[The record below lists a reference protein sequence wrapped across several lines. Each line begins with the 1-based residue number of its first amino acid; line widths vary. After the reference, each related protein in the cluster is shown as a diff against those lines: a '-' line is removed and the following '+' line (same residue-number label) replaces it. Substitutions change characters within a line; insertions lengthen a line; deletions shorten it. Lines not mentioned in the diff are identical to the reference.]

1 MRYLPHTPQDVS
13 TMLDVIGARS
23 IDDLFSSIPRSI
35 RFDGRLD
42 MEPALDE
49 AALVDHLSG
58 LAGKNRALSC
68 SVSFLGAGA
77 YAHVVPTAVD
87 SVISRGE
94 FFTAYTPY
102 QPEVSQ
108 GTLQT
113 LFEFQTMVAE
123 LMGLDVA
130 NASLYDGASAC
141 AEAVLMAQRIVARQ
155 KQRRKV
161 VVSTGL
167 HPEYLE
173 TIRTYLSG
181 MDDLDLVEVG
191 LGPDGTTDLCSV
203 DGALGPEAVC
213 LFVQS
218 PNFFGVVEPL
228 AELGRRAKDVGAVS
242 CCAVSELT
250 SLGLLEPPGRL
261 GFEIVVGDGL
271 GMAGPVSL
279 GGPGVGLIATTERNK
294 RVLPGRLVGRTLD
307 GENRVG
313 YVLTLAAR
321 EQHIRREKATSNIC
335 SNQSLMAVSLAVH
348 LSLLGR
354 QGFKHLARLNYS
366 KAKYLREKLAERG
379 LLAHPQA
386 LIYNEFAVKVPA
398 GDAAL
403 VARRIFEEYGVLAG
417 VPLGRFS
424 QEWKDLLLVNVTER
438 HRRRQLD
445 ALVEAFD
452 RFPQTSAQ

>member
-1 MRYLPHTPQDVS
+1 V
-13 TMLDVIGARS
+13 
-23 IDDLFSSIPRSI
+23 DDLFSSIPSAI
-35 RFDGRLD
+35 RFDGLLD
-42 MEPALDE
+42 MDPALDE
-49 AALVDHLSG
+49 ASLVDHLGG
-58 LAGKNRALSC
+58 LAAKNRALSC

-77 YAHVVPTAVD
+77 YSHVVPAAVD
-87 SVISRGE
+87 SVISRAE

-108 GTLQT
+108 GTLQS

-123 LMGLDVA
+123 LLGLDVA

-161 VVSTGL
+161 VVSAGL
-167 HPEYLE
+167 HPEYLA

-181 MDDLDLVEVG
+181 MNDLDLVEVG
-191 LGPDGTTDLCSV
+191 LGPDGKTKLTDV
-203 DGALGPEAVC
+203 DAALGPDSVC

-228 AELGRRAKDVGAVS
+228 AEFGRRAKASGAVS

-250 SLGLLEPPGRL
+250 SLGLLEPPGHK
-261 GFEIVVGDGL
+261 GFDIVVGDGL

-279 GGPGVGLIATTERNK
+279 GGPGVGLIKTTDRNK
-294 RVLPGRLVGRTLD
+294 RVLPGRLVGRTVD
-307 GENRVG
+307 GQDRVG

-335 SNQSLMAVSLAVH
+335 SNQSLVAVSLAVH

-354 QGFKHLARLNYS
+354 RGFKDLALLNYS
-366 KAKYLREKLAERG
+366 KAKYLRSQLTEQG
-379 LLAHPQA
+379 ILAHPQGP
-386 LIYNEFAVKVPA
+386 IYNEFAVRVPG
-398 GDAAL
+398 GDAAT

-417 VPLGRFS
+417 VPLGRFNRD
-424 QEWKDLLLVNVTER
+424 WKDLLLVNVTER
-438 HRRRQLD
+438 HGRRQLD
-445 ALVEAFD
+445 ALAEALV
-452 RFPQTSAQ
+452 RFAKTAGQ